1 MCEETPPRTGAPDEK
16 PAQKR
21 VKANADKLGKK
32 NSTAKPA
39 QQSVQRVKGT
49 DKGKITK
56 EASRSNWRVRT
67 GTTSKSFSFK
77 DYGNDEK
84 KTYAAAKDYLDRL

>member
-1 MCEETPPRTGAPDEK
+1 MCEETPPRTGDPDEK

-21 VKANADKLGKK
+21 VKANADNKLAKK

-39 QQSVQRVKGT
+39 QQCFREGT

-56 EASRSNWRVRT
+56 EASRSNWRVRHAL
-67 GTTSKSFSFK
+67 GSKSFSFK
-77 DYGNDEK
+77 EYGNEK
-84 KTYAAAKDYLDRL
+84 KAYSAALDYLHSL

>member
-1 MCEETPPRTGAPDEK
+1 M
-16 PAQKR
+16 
-21 VKANADKLGKK
+21 KANADKLAKK

-56 EASRSNWRVRT
+56 EASRSNWRVRHAL
-67 GTTSKSFSFK
+67 GSKSFSFK
-77 DYGNDEK
+77 EYGNEK
-84 KTYAAAKDYLDRL
+84 KALSAALDYLHSL